1 MEALDLAIIAEAWL
15 KLLEFDSMIYLV
27 LGTVIGLIFGVLP
40 GLGGTTALALLIP
53 FSMNM
58 EPGDAIILM
67 AGVMASTPT
76 SGAVTAILLN
86 TPGTAPNAATTLDGY
101 PLAQQGK
108 GGLAIGA
115 AATASG
121 VGGLLGVIFLIAMVP
136 ITREIVLMFAPPEF
150 FLLAVLGLVTV
161 SLSTGKKFVKSLMVG
176 LFGVIIASVGYH
188 EVTGEERFTF
198 GVDYLWDGF
207 KLVPVM
213 IGFFAVSEMINLWA
227 KRGTVSKSGDIES
240 VNLKQVLQGCL
251 EPFKQW
257 KITLRGAAI
266 GTGVGA
272 LPGVGGTVAAFMA
285 YTFAVTTAKPED
297 RDSFGKGNIIGVI
310 APESANN
317 AKEGGALVPTLAF
330 GIPGSAE
337 MAVFLSVLILH
348 GLTPGPTIMTE
359 SLDIIWIL
367 IAATVV
373 AGVMASVITIL
384 SASSIAKLT
393 FVDSRTLVPIVLAF
407 AMIGSY
413 SLDNEIYDVFTTL
426 AFGVIG
432 FIFMR
437 FGFPRIS
444 FPLAIV
450 LGPLMET
457 SYFQSLGIGDG
468 TLSLLFDRPQS
479 IIILVLIAGCILY
492 YLKNS
497 VGSSP
502 KGRSKVS

>member
-1 MEALDLAIIAEAWL
+1 MEALNLAIIGDAWL
-15 KLLEFDSMIYLV
+15 RLLEWDSMFYLV
-27 LGTVIGLIFGVLP
+27 LGTIIGLIFGVLP

-53 FSMNM
+53 FSMGM
-58 EPGDAIILM
+58 DAGDAIILM

-121 VGGLLGVIFLIAMVP
+121 IGGLLGIVFLIAMVP
-136 ITREIVLMFAPPEF
+136 ITREIVLAFAPPEF
-150 FLLAVLGLVTV
+150 LLLAVLGLVTV
-161 SLSTGKKFVKSLMVG
+161 SLSTGKKFVKSLIVG
-176 LFGVIIASVGYH
+176 LFGLIIASVGYH

-227 KRGTVSKSGDIES
+227 KRGSVSSGGDIES
-240 VNLKQVLQGCL
+240 VNLKQVFQGCL
-251 EPFKQW
+251 EPIKQW
-257 KITLRGAAI
+257 KVLLRGSAM

-285 YTFAVTTAKPED
+285 YTLAISTAKPED
-297 RDSFGKGNIIGVI
+297 KESFGKGNITGVI

-348 GLTPGPTIMTE
+348 GMVPGPTIMTE

-373 AGVMASVITIL
+373 TGVMASIITIL
-384 SASSIAKLT
+384 AASSIAKLT
-393 FVDSRTLVPIVLAF
+393 FVDSRTLVPVVLAF

-426 AFGVIG
+426 AFGIVG
-432 FIFMR
+432 FVFMR

-457 SYFQSLGIGDG
+457 SYFQTLRIGDG
-468 TLSLLFDRPQS
+468 TLSILFDRPQS
-479 IIILVLIAGCILY
+479 IVIMLLIVGCVIY
-492 YLKNS
+492 YLK
-497 VGSSP
+497 GFMASP
-502 KGRSKVS
+502 AAKEVS

>member
-1 MEALDLAIIAEAWL
+1 MEALDLALIADAWARL
-15 KLLEFDSMIYLV
+15 FELDSMVYLL
-27 LGTVIGLIFGVLP
+27 LGTLIGLIFGVLP

-58 EPGDAIILM
+58 EAGDAIILM
-67 AGVMASTPT
+67 AGVMGVAPT

-121 VGGLLGVIFLIAMVP
+121 LGGIIGIIFLIAMVP
-136 ITREIVLMFAPPEF
+136 ITREIVLMFAPMEF
-150 FLLAVLGLVTV
+150 LLLAVLGLVTV
-161 SLSTGKKFVKSLMVG
+161 SLSTGKKFVKSLIVG
-176 LFGVIIASVGYH
+176 LFGLIIASVGYH

-227 KRGTVSKSGDIES
+227 KQGSVAGSGNIEAI
-240 VNLKQVLQGCL
+240 NMRQVFQGCL
-251 EPFKQW
+251 VPIREW
-257 KITLRGAAI
+257 RVLLRGSAI

-285 YTFAVTTAKPED
+285 YTIAVTTAKPSD
-297 RDSFGKGNIIGVI
+297 RDSFGKGNIVGVI

-348 GLTPGPTIMTE
+348 GMVPGPTIMTE

-367 IAATVV
+367 IAASAVS
-373 AGVMASVITIL
+373 GVIASIITIL
-384 SASSIAKLT
+384 AASSIAKLT

-426 AFGVIG
+426 AFGFIG
-432 FIFMR
+432 FTFMR

-457 SYFQSLGIGDG
+457 SYFQTLRIGDG
-468 TLSLLFDRPQS
+468 TLSILFDRPQS
-479 IIILVLIAGCILY
+479 LVIMALILGCIIY
-492 YLKNS
+492 YLK
-497 VGSSP
+497 GFISSP
-502 KGRSKVS
+502 SIKES

>member
-1 MEALDLAIIAEAWL
+1 MEALDLAIIGEAWL
-15 KLLEFDSMIYLV
+15 RLFELDSLFYLV
-27 LGTVIGLIFGVLP
+27 AGTLIGLIFGVLP
-40 GLGGTTALALLIP
+40 GLGGTTALALMIP

-58 EPGDAIILM
+58 DAGDAIILM
-67 AGVMASTPT
+67 AGVMGVAPT

-108 GGLAIGA
+108 AGFAIGA
-115 AATASG
+115 AAAASG
-121 VGGLLGVIFLIAMVP
+121 LGGIIGIIFLIAMVP
-136 ITREIVLMFAPPEF
+136 ITREIVLMFAPTEF
-150 FLLAVLGLVTV
+150 LLLAVLGLVTV
-161 SLSTGKKFVKSLMVG
+161 SLSTGKKFVKSLIVG
-176 LFGVIIASVGYH
+176 LFGLIIASVGYH

-198 GVDYLWDGF
+198 GIDYLWDGF

-227 KRGTVSKSGDIES
+227 KRGSVAGSGEMEGI
-240 VNLKQVLQGCL
+240 NFRQVLQGCL
-251 EPFKQW
+251 EPVKRWQVL
-257 KITLRGAAI
+257 LRGSAI

-285 YTFAVTTAKPED
+285 YTIAITTARPSE
-297 RDSFGKGNIIGVI
+297 RDSFGKGNIVGVI

-337 MAVFLSVLILH
+337 MAVFLSVLVLH
-348 GLTPGPTIMTE
+348 GMVPGPTIMTE

-367 IAATVV
+367 IVAA
-373 AGVMASVITIL
+373 AASGVIASIITI
-384 SASSIAKLT
+384 SAASSIAKLT

-426 AFGVIG
+426 GFGFVG

-437 FGFPRIS
+437 FGFPRIA

-457 SYFQSLGIGDG
+457 SYFQTLRIGDG
-468 TLSLLFDRPQS
+468 TLSILFDRPQS
-479 IIILVLIAGCILY
+479 IVIMLLIVGCVAY
-492 YLKNS
+492 YLKGFLGKTDTKETP
-497 VGSSP
+497 V
-502 KGRSKVS
+502 

>member
-1 MEALDLAIIAEAWL
+1 MEALDLGLIADAWARL
-15 KLLEFDSMIYLV
+15 FELDSMVYLL
-27 LGTVIGLIFGVLP
+27 LGTLIGLVFGVLP

-58 EPGDAIILM
+58 EAGDAIILM
-67 AGVMASTPT
+67 AGVMGVAPT

-101 PLAQQGK
+101 PLSQQGK

-121 VGGLLGVIFLIAMVP
+121 LGGIIGIIFLIAMVP
-136 ITREIVLMFAPPEF
+136 ITREIVLMFAPMEF
-150 FLLAVLGLVTV
+150 LLLAVLGLVTV
-161 SLSTGKKFVKSLMVG
+161 SLSTGKKFVKSLIVG
-176 LFGVIIASVGYH
+176 LFGLIIASVGYH
-188 EVTGEERFTF
+188 EVTGEQRFTF

-227 KRGTVSKSGDIES
+227 KQGSVAGSGNIEAI
-240 VNLKQVLQGCL
+240 NMRQVFQGCL
-251 EPFKQW
+251 VPIREW
-257 KITLRGAAI
+257 RVLLRGSAI

-285 YTFAVTTAKPED
+285 YTIAVTTAKPSD
-297 RDSFGKGNIIGVI
+297 RDSFGKGNIVGVI

-348 GLTPGPTIMTE
+348 GLVPGPTIMTE

-367 IAATVV
+367 IAASAVS
-373 AGVMASVITIL
+373 GVIASVITIL

-426 AFGVIG
+426 VFGFIG
-432 FIFMR
+432 FTFMR

-457 SYFQSLGIGDG
+457 SYFQTLRIGDG
-468 TLSLLFDRPQS
+468 TLSILFERPQS
-479 IIILVLIAGCILY
+479 LVIMALILGCIIY
-492 YLKNS
+492 YLK
-497 VGSSP
+497 GFISSP
-502 KGRSKVS
+502 LIKES

>member
-1 MEALDLAIIAEAWL
+1 MEALDLALIGEAWL
-15 KLLEFDSMIYLV
+15 RLLELDSLFYLV
-27 LGTVIGLIFGVLP
+27 LGTLIGLIFGVLP

-58 EPGDAIILM
+58 EAGDAIILM
-67 AGVMASTPT
+67 AGVMGVAPT

-108 GGLAIGA
+108 AGLAIGA
-115 AATASG
+115 AAAASG
-121 VGGLLGVIFLIAMVP
+121 LGGIIGIIFLIAMVP
-136 ITREIVLMFAPPEF
+136 VTREIVLMFAPTEF

-161 SLSTGKKFVKSLMVG
+161 SLSTGKKFVKSLIVG
-176 LFGVIIASVGYH
+176 LFGLIVASVGYH

-227 KRGTVSKSGDIES
+227 KRGTVAGAGEMEAI
-240 VNLKQVLQGCL
+240 NFRQVLEGCM
-251 EPFKQW
+251 EPIKRW
-257 KITLRGAAI
+257 KVLLRGSAI

-285 YTFAVTTAKPED
+285 YTIAVTTAKPSE
-297 RDSFGKGNIIGVI
+297 RDSFGKGNIVGVI

-348 GLTPGPTIMTE
+348 GMVPGPTIMTE

-367 IAATVV
+367 IAA
-373 AGVMASVITIL
+373 AAAS
-384 SASSIAKLT
+384 
-393 FVDSRTLVPIVLAF
+393 
-407 AMIGSY
+407 
-413 SLDNEIYDVFTTL
+413 
-426 AFGVIG
+426 GVI
-432 FIFMR
+432 
-437 FGFPRIS
+437 
-444 FPLAIV
+444 
-450 LGPLMET
+450 E
-457 SYFQSLGIGDG
+457 IG
-468 TLSLLFDRPQS
+468 RAH
-479 IIILVLIAGCILY
+479 V
-492 YLKNS
+492 
-497 VGSSP
+497 
-502 KGRSKVS
+502 